1 MIFDFWIRS
10 GNIVKLIFLLIKIIS
25 LIVTKIFSFV
35 FESVNSYGRNQ
46 EMLRFGQIYA
56 RLNKM
61 VKMNSLLVSSK
72 NINENFEQN
81 DFHRNHD

>member
-25 LIVTKIFSFV
+25 LIVTKISSFV

-61 VKMNSLLVSSK
+61 VKMNFLLVSSK